1 MKIGRKKRKANKDE
15 DKNVKEE
22 GEKEFPAKKKKNKKS
37 Q

>member
-22 GEKEFPAKKKKNKKS
+22 GEKEIPAKKKKNKKS